1 VDIDWTAL
9 RALAR
14 EVAERAHAPYSRLRV
29 GAAGQVSDGRVV
41 VGCNVENA
49 SYGLTLC
56 AECGLVSAL
65 HASGGGAIVAVSVR
79 TPDGACLLPCGRCRQ
94 VLLEAGGAGLL
105 VDTETGP
112 VELERLLPSAFTGAD
127 LPGAGGAERPAAG
140 ERHA

>member
-1 VDIDWTAL
+1 MTIKPCE
-9 RALAR
+9 AR
-14 EVAERAHAPYSRLRV
+14 RTCFLPGLN
-29 GAAGQVSDGRVV
+29 AG
-41 VGCNVENA
+41 
-49 SYGLTLC
+49 
-56 AECGLVSAL
+56 
-65 HASGGGAIVAVSVR
+65 ASGS
-79 TPDGACLLPCGRCRQ
+79 LLPCGRCRQ